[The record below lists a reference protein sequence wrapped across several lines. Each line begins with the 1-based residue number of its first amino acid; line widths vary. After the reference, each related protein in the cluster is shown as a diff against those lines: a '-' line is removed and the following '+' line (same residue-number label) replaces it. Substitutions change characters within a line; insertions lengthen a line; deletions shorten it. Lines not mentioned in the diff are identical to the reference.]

1 MLLWSVWIQIVA
13 SQETYDM
20 DWDGGN
26 ARAGIVRL
34 TSTFYGTVMSQ
45 PVTRCHE
52 TVQTKPVLVIPT
64 LQRHCTQHGDS
75 AIILQRLVLAA
86 IYPDN

>member
-1 MLLWSVWIQIVA
+1 MA

-20 DWDGGN
+20 DWDGEN

-45 PVTRCHE
+45 PVTLSRDSPDKTGSRHSHAAAPLHPAGRQRYYLK
-52 TVQTKPVLVIPT
+52 TVGSVSHLSGQLMST
-64 LQRHCTQHGDS
+64 G
-75 AIILQRLVLAA
+75 
-86 IYPDN
+86 